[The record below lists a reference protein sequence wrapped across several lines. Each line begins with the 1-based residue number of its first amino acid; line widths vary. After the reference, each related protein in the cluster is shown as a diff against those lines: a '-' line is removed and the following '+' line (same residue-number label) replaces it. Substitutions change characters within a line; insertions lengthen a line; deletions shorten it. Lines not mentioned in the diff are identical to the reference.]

1 MVIQNQEKVIA
12 LLNEINEVKG
22 NFIDNETANQL
33 TPELKAVWDEIFVCK
48 NEIELIL
55 RSKASMTGKG
65 FFGVIG
71 DVTVA
76 AYLLAKSFDCNV
88 HATYSF
94 EEETKRS

>member
-1 MVIQNQEKVIA
+1 MVIYNQEIKMVIQNQERVIA

-55 RSKASMTGKG
+55 RSKTSMAGKDFWSVWRCYSG
-65 FFGVIG
+65 CLPFGKVI
-71 DVTVA
+71 
-76 AYLLAKSFDCNV
+76 
-88 HATYSF
+88 
-94 EEETKRS
+94 

>member
-76 AYLLAKSFDCNV
+76 ATFWQSHLI
-88 HATYSF
+88 ATY
-94 EEETKRS
+94 TLPIHLKKMKA

>member
-1 MVIQNQEKVIA
+1 MVIQNQERVIA

-55 RSKASMTGKG
+55 RSKTVWRCYSGCLPFGK
-65 FFGVIG
+65 VI
-71 DVTVA
+71 
-76 AYLLAKSFDCNV
+76 
-88 HATYSF
+88 
-94 EEETKRS
+94 